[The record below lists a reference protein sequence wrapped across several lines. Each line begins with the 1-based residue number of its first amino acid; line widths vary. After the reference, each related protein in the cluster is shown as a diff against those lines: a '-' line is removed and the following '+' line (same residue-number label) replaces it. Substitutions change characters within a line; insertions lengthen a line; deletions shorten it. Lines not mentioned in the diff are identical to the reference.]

1 MSEEGISSQQSQIYE
16 YLKDMTS
23 NARINL
29 DKSKSGGKKKGKKG
43 KQEEPKEEK
52 PIETCAV
59 FVAKEY
65 PDWQKEVITV
75 LQKYFADKEAGNE
88 A

>member
-1 MSEEGISSQQSQIYE
+1 M
-16 YLKDMTS
+16 KS

-65 PDWQKEVITV
+65 PDW
-75 LQKYFADKEAGNE
+75 
-88 A
+88 